1 MRLKLSWPFRFLA
14 LGLAALGWWLAGM
27 IPDPA
32 RPALWQIEGPNGA
45 RGWLFG
51 TIHALPHRA
60 AWHGPKVDDA
70 LAQSDR
76 LVVEVAGLNDD
87 AATARTFAALAHTPG
102 LPPLDARVPVA
113 LRPALAKALAEAGRG
128 AQDFTDTETWAAA
141 LILAQASDT
150 GTDTGNGIDRA
161 LLREYPRPIVEL
173 EGAQAQLSA
182 FDQLPE
188 PAQRDLLNA
197 VIAGTRDDDVGLAEA
212 WRRGDM
218 ATIAAQTRRGILA
231 APSLRQALYTA
242 RNRRWAAIIEAMMRH
257 GQHPFVT
264 VGAAHMAGDAGLPVL
279 LAADGWRVRRI
290 Q

>member
-1 MRLKLSWPFRFLA
+1 MMRAKWLA
-14 LGLAALGWWLAGM
+14 LAAALAMLAAWHVHSR
-27 IPDPA
+27 PDPA

-141 LILAQASDT
+141 LILAC
-150 GTDTGNGIDRA
+150 
-161 LLREYPRPIVEL
+161 V
-173 EGAQAQLSA
+173 
-182 FDQLPE
+182 
-188 PAQRDLLNA
+188 
-197 VIAGTRDDDVGLAEA
+197 
-212 WRRGDM
+212 
-218 ATIAAQTRRGILA
+218 AACGSNQ
-231 APSLRQALYTA
+231 
-242 RNRRWAAIIEAMMRH
+242 
-257 GQHPFVT
+257 
-264 VGAAHMAGDAGLPVL
+264 D
-279 LAADGWRVRRI
+279 
-290 Q
+290 